1 VAIYRIACRDLSGIW
16 VCGSSGNKKNLL
28 VYICIYVY
36 NVSENK
42 KSLLVYICMCICI
55 YMYIIYFLSN
65 FTCYRVFAT
74 VGQVYLQRTGPS
86 PS

>member
-1 VAIYRIACRDLSGIW
+1 M
-16 VCGSSGNKKNLL
+16 CGSSGNKKNLL
-28 VYICIYVY
+28 VYIYIYIY
-36 NVSENK
+36 NMSENK
-42 KSLLVYICMCICI
+42 KSLLVYIYI
-55 YMYIIYFLSN
+55 YIYIYIIYFLSN